1 MISVVVTLYNE
12 SASLD
17 ELYRRTVASL
27 EGLDRPFEIIFVDD
41 GSTDG
46 SFAELER
53 LHAADDRVRAVRFR
67 RNFGQHPAMH
77 AGLVRA
83 QGDVVVTM
91 DGDLQNAPE
100 DIPKLVA
107 AVEAGAD
114 VASGRRVARRD
125 SWGRTLPSRLINS
138 MLRRFT
144 GVAVSDFGCA
154 FNAYRRE
161 ALTPMLGA
169 IGKQKF
175 TKALVL
181 SGGAS
186 VVEVDVQ
193 HASRQG
199 SSRYSPLRLTRVA
212 LHVLAGFWPQ
222 PIQWIGVT
230 LGIVCSL
237 AACRARRLRHRLLD
251 RRERL
256 PRPALRRRR
265 DRVRAGRPGLYPRPR
280 RRIPGQN
287 PTRRGRTSSLHH
299 RARAVSKRVLVT
311 GGAGFISSNVVR
323 HLLAATP
330 HEVVSLDAL
339 TYAGNLENLADVLSH
354 ERLSFVEGDVRDADL
369 VRDIVAGVDVIVNAA
384 AESHVEK
391 SIREGASEFVTTNVE
406 GTQILLDA
414 VRETPVDRF
423 VLISSSEVYGTAE
436 QAPMDEEHALNPRSP
451 YAATKAGADRLAYS
465 YAVTYDLPIVIL
477 RPFNNY
483 GPRQHPEKLIPQFI
497 TSALEDEPLTVHGD
511 GSASRDWLYVD
522 DDAEAIEA
530 VIEADLDTVSGEVI
544 NVATGID
551 LSVTEIADLVLEAL
565 DKPASLKE
573 HVDERPGQVQ
583 RHIGSTDKAAR
594 LLGWRAR
601 TRFET
606 GLERT
611 VAWYRDNE
619 AWWRGVRA
627 RSVGVYS
634 S

>member
-17 ELYRRTVASL
+17 ELYRRAVASL
-27 EGLDRPFEIIFVDD
+27 DALGQPFEIIFVDD

-46 SFAELER
+46 TFAELER
-53 LHAADDRVRAVRFR
+53 LHSADDRVRAVRFR

-125 SWGRTLPSRLINS
+125 PWGRTLPSRLING

-193 HASRQG
+193 HAPRQG
-199 SSRYSPLRLTRVA
+199 SSRYSPLRLTRLG

-237 AACRARRLRHRLLD
+237 AAL
-251 RRERL
+251 
-256 PRPALRRRR
+256 ALGVYGIVYWIGENDFPGPLFGGAAIVFVLGVQGFILALVGEYLGRIQR
-265 DRVRAGRPGLYPRPR
+265 DVEGRPLYT
-280 RRIPGQN
+280 I
-287 PTRRGRTSSLHH
+287 
-299 RARAVSKRVLVT
+299 
-311 GGAGFISSNVVR
+311 
-323 HLLAATP
+323 
-330 HEVVSLDAL
+330 
-339 TYAGNLENLADVLSH
+339 
-354 ERLSFVEGDVRDADL
+354 EREL
-369 VRDIVAGVDVIVNAA
+369 
-384 AESHVEK
+384 
-391 SIREGASEFVTTNVE
+391 
-406 GTQILLDA
+406 
-414 VRETPVDRF
+414 
-423 VLISSSEVYGTAE
+423 
-436 QAPMDEEHALNPRSP
+436 
-451 YAATKAGADRLAYS
+451 
-465 YAVTYDLPIVIL
+465 
-477 RPFNNY
+477 
-483 GPRQHPEKLIPQFI
+483 
-497 TSALEDEPLTVHGD
+497 
-511 GSASRDWLYVD
+511 
-522 DDAEAIEA
+522 
-530 VIEADLDTVSGEVI
+530 
-544 NVATGID
+544 
-551 LSVTEIADLVLEAL
+551 
-565 DKPASLKE
+565 
-573 HVDERPGQVQ
+573 
-583 RHIGSTDKAAR
+583 
-594 LLGWRAR
+594 
-601 TRFET
+601 
-606 GLERT
+606 
-611 VAWYRDNE
+611 
-619 AWWRGVRA
+619 
-627 RSVGVYS
+627 
-634 S
+634 